1 MSRVHMFIFDIV
13 KLLTVVVVFA
23 AQAGHPQPAD
33 SLARE
38 QPAAGPHYPDH
49 CSPEPGG
56 LSIEDTQEEDR
67 NANHTDV
74 VATNHYQVDGG
85 AIIDPWEG
93 FIRHIH
99 TKQVSQRLPA
109 LLHVIDE
116 EFLWGNCSDHQIIP
130 RVEELHCSILPCI
143 YCRPGGMVH
152 SQFYG

>member
-1 MSRVHMFIFDIV
+1 MCIFDIV
-13 KLLTVVVVFA
+13 KLLTVVVVPA
-23 AQAGHPQPAD
+23 VQARHPQPAD
-33 SLARE
+33 S
-38 QPAAGPHYPDH
+38 PAAGPHYPDH

-67 NANHTDV
+67 NAYHTDV

-93 FIRHIH
+93 FVRHIH

-130 RVEELHCSILPCI
+130 RVEELHCSTLSCI
-143 YCRPGGMVH
+143 HCGPGGMVQPQLCGGEGSH
-152 SQFYG
+152 SVK